1 MKRDVAIKK
10 LFILESRQNNTESIV
25 FLHAVG
31 SGSAMWEA
39 HFRALTNFHCI
50 APDLP
55 GHGKSNQYQWET
67 IDETTALVANI
78 IKTKCDGKAHV
89 VGLSLGG
96 GVALTLLN
104 NYPELVGKAVID
116 GQSVQP
122 IKGAALAIAGVTAI
136 APFIHAN
143 AVINML
149 AKMLGVSKEG
159 FANFKRDMKQVRP
172 AAFRCAFRDANSLTL
187 KDSVSHIK
195 SPILFVSGEKE
206 AGIMH
211 RTHGAYAQKIP
222 YSQCFYYP
230 GKGHG
235 WMAEDVE
242 THIALCR
249 YWFDNGPLPEQ
260 LKPCAQPAAGNN
272 IPVAQGSATD
282 NRHEVLKKFSP
293 VQNGIAK
300 N

>member
-1 MKRDVAIKK
+1 MKREVAIKNV
-10 LFILESRQNNTESIV
+10 FILESGIKNTESII

-31 SGSAMWEA
+31 SSSAMWKA

-55 GHGKSNQYQWET
+55 GHGKSNQYPWTT
-67 IDETTALVANI
+67 IDETTTLVANI

-96 GVALTLLN
+96 GVALNLLN
-104 NYPELVGKAVID
+104 KYPELVGKAVID

-143 AVINML
+143 VVINIL
-149 AKMLGVSKEG
+149 SKMLGVSKEG
-159 FANFKRDMKQVRP
+159 FANFKRDMKLVRP
-172 AAFRCAFRDANSLTL
+172 ASFRCAFRDANRLSLP
-187 KDSVSHIK
+187 DSVSHIK

-211 RTHGAYAQKIP
+211 QTHRAYAQKISD
-222 YSQCFYYP
+222 SQCFYYP

-235 WMAEDVE
+235 WMAEDVQ
-242 THIALCR
+242 THTAMCR
-249 YWFDNGPLPEQ
+249 YWFDNGTVPAKI
-260 LKPCAQPAAGNN
+260 KPC
-272 IPVAQGSATD
+272 
-282 NRHEVLKKFSP
+282 E
-293 VQNGIAK
+293 
-300 N
+300 